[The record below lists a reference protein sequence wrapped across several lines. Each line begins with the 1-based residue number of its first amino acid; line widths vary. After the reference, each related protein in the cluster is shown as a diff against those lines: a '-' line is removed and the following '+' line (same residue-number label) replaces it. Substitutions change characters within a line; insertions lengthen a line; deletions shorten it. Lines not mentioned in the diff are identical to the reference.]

1 MKYLP
6 IVWILLSVSACKNA
20 TETKTVAATPMR
32 VFKQTIDSIFAP
44 TDANGR
50 QPVAYIILPNS
61 GCGGCISSA
70 EQLLTEYG
78 KNKLP
83 LRFILTNISSFKEV
97 KNNFGDSVVSSPA
110 VYPDHD
116 NIFYLKNPS
125 FDQIY
130 PAIVYVDK
138 TGEPVRM
145 EYINPGNA
153 EAIPRLHRYVD
164 SATAAKPIM

>member
-1 MKYLP
+1 MRYLLIIG
-6 IVWILLSVSACKNA
+6 IVLSVFACKNTA
-20 TETKTVAATPMR
+20 DTKKAAATQMQ
-32 VFKQTIDSIFAP
+32 VFKQTVDAIFASSDV
-44 TDANGR
+44 TGK
-50 QPVAYIILPNS
+50 QPAAYIILPNS

-70 EQLLTEYG
+70 EQLLTAYG
-78 KNKLP
+78 KRKLP

-97 KNNFGDSVVSSPA
+97 KNNFGDSVVSSSA
-110 VYPDHD
+110 VFPDHE
-116 NIFYLKNPS
+116 NMFYLKNPS

-153 EAIPRLHRYVD
+153 EAIPHLYRYLD
-164 SATAAKPIM
+164 SAAANPK